1 MTLAG
6 MLEAAEAAAP
16 VESLDVVA
24 RLLKDHLGA
33 ASVSFLITDFTGSSV
48 VRLGAADS
56 VETDEPPQRISL
68 GGTVYDDV
76 IRSQQPKV
84 EDRGERLL
92 VRVVAPVTN
101 RGDAIGLLELSL
113 PVAPDAEVMREI
125 GEAAHALAYIVI
137 ANRSHTDV
145 YQWGRRTKPL
155 SLAAEIQ
162 HRLLPASLACEAAQF
177 AVAGALE
184 PADHVGGDTFDYAI
198 DRDTVQ
204 LSVTDAMGHDVG
216 AAMLA
221 TLVVGA
227 LRRAR
232 RAGADLAEQAHQ
244 ADQAMRDHGHS
255 GYVTGQL
262 LRISLIDG
270 RTEFVNAG
278 HPWPL
283 RMRDGEVQE
292 IVPKVDLPFGVGAR
306 ASQGNT
312 YRVQKLDLRPGDRL
326 VMLTDGMLERNAED
340 LDLSDLIIRT
350 RALHPREAARTL
362 IKAIVDAGAGHLDD
376 DATVMCLD
384 WHGVHNSERDAAH
397 GADLTD
403 ASQPSKTD
411 PAAAQPSGRP
421 EDRQRAGGA
430 AAGHRVTA
438 GAATS
443 LDGAPPSRAPG
454 TSWLIPRGPWCVRLG
469 VSSSRPP

>member
-6 MLEAAEAAAP
+6 TLEAAEAAAP

-24 RLLKDHLGA
+24 RMLKEHLGA
-33 ASVSFLITDFTGSSV
+33 ASVSFLITDFTGRSV
-48 VRLGAADS
+48 VRLGAAGS
-56 VETDEPPQRISL
+56 VETGEPARRIPL
-68 GGTVYDDV
+68 RGTLYDDV
-76 IRSQQPKV
+76 IRSQRPRV
-84 EDRGERLL
+84 EDRGGNQP

-101 RGDAIGLLELSL
+101 RGDALGLLELFL
-113 PVAPDAEVMREI
+113 PAAPGPRVMREI
-125 GEAAHALAYIVI
+125 GETAHALAYIVI

-145 YQWGRRTKPL
+145 YQWGRRTEPL

-184 PADHVGGDTFDYAI
+184 PADHVGGDTFDYVL

-204 LSVTDAMGHDVG
+204 LSVTDAMGHDVD
-216 AAMLA
+216 AALLA
-221 TLVVGA
+221 TLMVGA

-232 RAGADLAEQAHQ
+232 RVGADLAEQAHQ
-244 ADQAMRDHGHS
+244 ADQAMHDHGRA

-262 LRISLIDG
+262 LRISLLDG
-270 RTEFVNAG
+270 RAEFVNAG

-283 RMRDGEVQE
+283 RMRDGRVQE
-292 IVPKVDLPFGVGAR
+292 IVPKVDPPFGLSLQ
-306 ASQGNT
+306 ASRDNV
-312 YRVQKLDLRPGDRL
+312 YRVQSLDLRPGDRL
-326 VMLTDGMLERNAED
+326 VMLTDGMLERNAES

-362 IKAIVDAGAGHLDD
+362 IGAIVDAVDGRLDD

-384 WHGVHNSERDAAH
+384 WHGVGNSRRDAAT

-403 ASQPSKTD
+403 ASRPSKDAT
-411 PAAAQPSGRP
+411 AQC
-421 EDRQRAGGA
+421 
-430 AAGHRVTA
+430 RV
-438 GAATS
+438 
-443 LDGAPPSRAPG
+443 
-454 TSWLIPRGPWCVRLG
+454 IPLG
-469 VSSSRPP
+469 

>member
-6 MLEAAEAAAP
+6 TLEAAEAAAP

-24 RLLKDHLGA
+24 RMLREHLGA
-33 ASVSFLITDFTGSSV
+33 ASVSFLIADFTGSSV
-48 VRLGAADS
+48 VRIGTAGS
-56 VETDEPPQRISL
+56 VETDEPARRIPL
-68 GGTVYDDV
+68 RGTLYDDV
-76 IRSQQPKV
+76 IRTQQPRV
-84 EDRGERLL
+84 EEPGEGQL

-101 RGDAIGLLELSL
+101 RGDAIGLLELFL
-113 PVAPDAEVMREI
+113 HAAPGAEVMREI
-125 GEAAHALAYIVI
+125 SETAHALAYIVI
-137 ANRSHTDV
+137 ANRSFTDL
-145 YQWGRRTKPL
+145 YQWGRRTTPL

-184 PADHVGGDTFDYAI
+184 PADHVGGDTFDYVI

-216 AAMLA
+216 AALLA

-232 RAGADLAEQAHQ
+232 RAGADLAEQARQ
-244 ADQAMRDHGHS
+244 ADRAMREHGRK

-262 LRISLIDG
+262 LRISLLDG
-270 RTEFVNAG
+270 ETEFVNAG

-283 RMRDGEVQE
+283 LMRDGEVRE
-292 IVPKVDLPFGVGAR
+292 IVPKVDLPFGLGFH
-306 ASQGNT
+306 ASLDYA
-312 YRVQKLDLRPGDRL
+312 YRVQSLDLRPGDRL
-326 VMLTDGMLERNAED
+326 VMLTDGMLERNAQSFD
-340 LDLSDLIIRT
+340 LADLIIRT

-362 IKAIVDAGAGHLDD
+362 ISAIVDVGHGHLDD

-384 WHGVHNSERDAAH
+384 WHGVANSERDAAT

-403 ASQPSKTD
+403 AS
-411 PAAAQPSGRP
+411 
-421 EDRQRAGGA
+421 
-430 AAGHRVTA
+430 
-438 GAATS
+438 
-443 LDGAPPSRAPG
+443 PPSR
-454 TSWLIPRGPWCVRLG
+454 S
-469 VSSSRPP
+469 

>member
-6 MLEAAEAAAP
+6 ALEAAETAAP

-24 RLLKDHLGA
+24 RMLKDHLGA
-33 ASVSFLITDFTGSSV
+33 VSVSFLITDFTGSSV
-48 VRLGAADS
+48 VRLGVADS
-56 VETDEPPQRISL
+56 VETDEPAQRIPL
-68 GGTVYDDV
+68 RGTLYEGV
-76 IRSQQPKV
+76 IRSQQPQV
-84 EDRGERLL
+84 EHRGESPL

-101 RGDAIGLLELSL
+101 RGDAIGLLELFL
-113 PVAPDAEVMREI
+113 PAVPGEEVMREI
-125 GEAAHALAYIVI
+125 GETAHALAYIVI

-177 AVAGALE
+177 SVAGALE
-184 PADHVGGDTFDYAI
+184 PADHVGGDTFDYVI

-204 LSVTDAMGHDVG
+204 LSVTDAMGHDV
-216 AAMLA
+216 AAALLA

-244 ADQAMRDHGHS
+244 ADQAMRDHGRS

-262 LRISLIDG
+262 LRISLLDG

-283 RMRDGEVQE
+283 RMRDGEVHE
-292 IVPKVDLPFGVGAR
+292 IIPRIDPPFGLSLYTPR
-306 ASQGNT
+306 AND
-312 YRVQKLDLRPGDRL
+312 YRVQALDLRPGDRL
-326 VMLTDGMLERNAED
+326 VMLTDGMLERNAEN
-340 LDLSDLIIRT
+340 LDLPDLIIRT

-362 IKAIVDAGAGHLDD
+362 IKAIVDAGDGHLDD

-384 WHGVHNSERDAAH
+384 WHGVHHSERDAAT

-403 ASQPSKTD
+403 ASPLSTTGT
-411 PAAAQPSGRP
+411 PAP
-421 EDRQRAGGA
+421 QR
-430 AAGHRVTA
+430 
-438 GAATS
+438 
-443 LDGAPPSRAPG
+443 
-454 TSWLIPRGPWCVRLG
+454 
-469 VSSSRPP
+469 

>member
-6 MLEAAEAAAP
+6 TLEAAEAAAP

-24 RLLKDHLGA
+24 RMLKEHLGA
-33 ASVSFLITDFTGSSV
+33 ASVSFLITDFTGRSV
-48 VRLGAADS
+48 VRLGAAGS
-56 VETDEPPQRISL
+56 VETGEPARRIPL
-68 GGTVYDDV
+68 RGTLYDDV
-76 IRSQQPKV
+76 IRSQRPRV
-84 EDRGERLL
+84 EDRGEHQS

-101 RGDAIGLLELSL
+101 RGDAIGLLELFL
-113 PVAPDAEVMREI
+113 PAAPDAQVMREI
-125 GEAAHALAYIVI
+125 GETAHALAYIVI

-145 YQWGRRTKPL
+145 YQWGRRTEPL

-184 PADHVGGDTFDYAI
+184 PADHVGGDTFDYVL

-204 LSVTDAMGHDVG
+204 LSVTDAMGHDVD
-216 AAMLA
+216 AALLA

-232 RAGADLAEQAHQ
+232 RAGAGLAEQAHQ
-244 ADQAMRDHGHS
+244 ADQAMRDHGRG

-262 LRISLIDG
+262 LRISLLDG

-283 RMRDGEVQE
+283 RMRDGRVQE
-292 IVPKVDLPFGVGAR
+292 IVPKVDPPLGLSLQ
-306 ASQGNT
+306 ASRDNI
-312 YRVQKLDLRPGDRL
+312 YRVQSLDLRPGDRL
-326 VMLTDGMLERNAED
+326 VMLTDGMLERNAES

-350 RALHPREAARTL
+350 RVLHPREAARAL
-362 IKAIVDAGAGHLDD
+362 IGAIVDAVQGRLDD

-384 WHGVHNSERDAAH
+384 WHGVGNSRRDAAT

-403 ASQPSKTD
+403 ASRPSKDAT
-411 PAAAQPSGRP
+411 AHC
-421 EDRQRAGGA
+421 RAM
-430 AAGHRVTA
+430 T
-438 GAATS
+438 
-443 LDGAPPSRAPG
+443 
-454 TSWLIPRGPWCVRLG
+454 LG
-469 VSSSRPP
+469 